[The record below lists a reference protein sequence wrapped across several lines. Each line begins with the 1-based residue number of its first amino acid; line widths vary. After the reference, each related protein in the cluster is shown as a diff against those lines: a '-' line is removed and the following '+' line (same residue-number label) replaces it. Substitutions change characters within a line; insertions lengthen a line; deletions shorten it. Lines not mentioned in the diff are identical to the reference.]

1 MDLENGIET
10 IRRLSVKVTE
20 LQQYNFNYKNAF
32 IELAENIQSGKS
44 NLLTNSVRFILA
56 DILDKDGIP
65 RSLNYTGYF
74 ELIVIGDF
82 ENRVGLVEEVA
93 HSLTN
98 FYIDTEILPSIRPI
112 NEEYLTSN
120 MEKYEKL
127 LKKTTKLYDRE
138 KNIF

>member
-1 MDLENGIET
+1 MNLESGIET
-10 IRRLSVKVTE
+10 IRRLSVSVTE
-20 LQQYNFNYKNAF
+20 LQQFGFNYKNDF
-32 IELAENIQSGKS
+32 IRLAENIQFGKS

-65 RSLNYTGYF
+65 RNLNYAGYF

-82 ENRVGLVEEVA
+82 ENRVRLVEEVA
-93 HSLTN
+93 DSLTN
-98 FYIDTEILPSIRPI
+98 FYIETEILPRIRPV

-127 LKKTTKLYDRE
+127 LKKATKLYDRE
-138 KNIF
+138 RNIF